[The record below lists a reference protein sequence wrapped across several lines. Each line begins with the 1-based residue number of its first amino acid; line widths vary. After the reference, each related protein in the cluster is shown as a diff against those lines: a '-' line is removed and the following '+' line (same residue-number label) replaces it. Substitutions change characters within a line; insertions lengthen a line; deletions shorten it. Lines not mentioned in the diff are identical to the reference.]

1 MNMSMIRKK
10 QGLFHSTRIILLF
23 GFALLGVNE
32 MVLWATPS
40 QGGRGLMYVHSAL
53 TLPKGHLE
61 SYIGIR
67 YFGKVA
73 NFVTTGV
80 AYTLWDVQ
88 IPLSFNYGWSKHLE
102 IGFSPILYQDINRS
116 GGNFWQGKAN
126 LPDDM
131 LFGVKIG
138 SFSGLESPWVFG
150 GMVSVR
156 IPTAKNH
163 NIIYEPY
170 SAGRVSAGVLAIG
183 SYFFNPIFPEA
194 GWSLHGNIGY
204 WNHNDVGKKLS
215 SVPGAPTPQAMSS
228 EILAGFG
235 ALYPTG
241 SFDFSAEIHARH
253 FLSRPPVSAYTREY
267 VSYFT
272 FGVYYK
278 TYPWL
283 TIEMG
288 FDKSLIV
295 GEDLTDYRYV
305 PPKVPNFPNF
315 PSWRG
320 VLGIKIG
327 ILPRSLWV
335 SEADQVKQKVKDRK
349 AVLEQMLK
357 SEADVKTAEDEL
369 ARIQAERKKIEEELE
384 RLRKLLETERQKKK
398 E

>member
-1 MNMSMIRKK
+1 MGMSMIRKK
-10 QGLFHSTRIILLF
+10 QGLFKNARIIFLLV
-23 GFALLGVNE
+23 GFILGYGR
-32 MVLWATPS
+32 VLWATPS
-40 QGGRGLMYVHSAL
+40 QGSRGLVYVHSAVS
-53 TLPKGHLE
+53 LPKGVLE
-61 SYIGIR
+61 FYIGTR

-88 IPLSFNYGWSKHLE
+88 IPLSLNYGLSKHLE
-102 IGFSPILYQDINRS
+102 FAFSPILYQDINRS

-131 LFGVKIG
+131 LFSMKIG
-138 SFSGLESPWVFG
+138 SFSSLESPWVFG

-170 SAGRVSAGVLAIG
+170 SAGRVSGGVLAIA
-183 SYFFNPIFPEA
+183 SYFLNPTFPEA

-215 SVPGAPTPQAMSS
+215 SVPDAPTPQAMSS

-235 ALYPTG
+235 ALYPAG
-241 SFDFSAEIHARH
+241 SFDFSAEITARH
-253 FLSRPPVSAYTREY
+253 FLSRPPVPAYSREY

-272 FGVYYK
+272 LGVYYK
-278 TYPWL
+278 AYSWL

-288 FDKSLIV
+288 LDKSLFV

-305 PPKVPNFPNF
+305 PPKVPNFPNY

-335 SEADQVKQKVKDRK
+335 SEGDQLKQKVKDRQ

-357 SEADVKTAEDEL
+357 SEANVKTAEDEL

-384 RLRKLLETERQKKK
+384 RLRRLLEIERQKKK